1 MVEAERVDVS
11 LKENDVK
18 NRRSLP
24 IPNHSFPRMTPQ
36 PPERTPPTHLV
47 AATEGVC
54 LVRSCRNDA
63 FFCDLASDRLYSW
76 KNGLAPTSQ
85 VSVVRQGA
93 TPDVCEMAPKTRKAT
108 PPGRLHRYRKNRWSR
123 GSQHPILAA
132 GRTSRSA
139 NVALRR
145 QMSSCFAGKKI
156 EKDNLV

>member
-76 KNGLAPTSQ
+76 KNGLAPTSH
-85 VSVVRQGA
+85 VSVVAARRNARCLRNGAQNAKGDASGSPTPISQESVVAGFA
-93 TPDVCEMAPKTRKAT
+93 TPD
-108 PPGRLHRYRKNRWSR
+108 
-123 GSQHPILAA
+123 
-132 GRTSRSA
+132 
-139 NVALRR
+139 
-145 QMSSCFAGKKI
+145 SCGW
-156 EKDNLV
+156 

>member
-63 FFCDLASDRLYSW
+63 FFCDLAPDRLYS
-76 KNGLAPTSQ
+76 
-85 VSVVRQGA
+85 
-93 TPDVCEMAPKTRKAT
+93 
-108 PPGRLHRYRKNRWSR
+108 
-123 GSQHPILAA
+123 
-132 GRTSRSA
+132 
-139 NVALRR
+139 
-145 QMSSCFAGKKI
+145 
-156 EKDNLV
+156 